1 VAGTATTARYS
12 GSPLAFSFSERH
24 HTKSVTL
31 AEIDGAGNVTTR
43 LLRTPVPRPLRE
55 ERGRLDDLLARADRD
70 LADLAS
76 AWVKVVLTDRER
88 PQAPMERLRE
98 KWPHTIALDFDP
110 EGGLIGAEA
119 DAARVATARDPA
131 EICGCFVEYVA
142 GAQPDAAQRAVLR
155 DVLEAAQ
162 QAEDEPLAAAQRAVP
177 VARAWGGVSAGAALA
192 GV

>member
-1 VAGTATTARYS
+1 
-12 GSPLAFSFSERH
+12 
-24 HTKSVTL
+24 
-31 AEIDGAGNVTTR
+31 
-43 LLRTPVPRPLRE
+43 
-55 ERGRLDDLLARADRD
+55 
-70 LADLAS
+70 
-76 AWVKVVLTDRER
+76 
-88 PQAPMERLRE
+88 MERLRE

-142 GAQPDAAQRAVLR
+142 GAPPDVAQRAVLR
-155 DVLEAAQ
+155 EVVEAAQ

-177 VARAWGGVSAGAALA
+177 VARVQGEVPLGAALA